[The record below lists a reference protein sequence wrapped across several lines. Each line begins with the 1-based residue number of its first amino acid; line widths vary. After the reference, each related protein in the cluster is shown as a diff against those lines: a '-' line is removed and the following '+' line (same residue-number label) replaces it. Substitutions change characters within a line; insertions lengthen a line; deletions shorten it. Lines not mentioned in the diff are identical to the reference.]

1 MNLWEGRSP
10 LQDALLRLKT
20 YRSHDE
26 RPDTERSLFE
36 IVRLLV
42 TAGAL
47 EYLEKRD

>member
-1 MNLWEGRSP
+1 VGSP

-47 EYLEKRD
+47 VEILGKKG